1 MNRKGYVSVEVII
14 VAGLVLAAGLL
25 ILARFITSGRTAGDN
40 ALEAMS
46 AAIDEA
52 AGTAQE

>member
-25 ILARFITSGRTAGDN
+25 ILASFIRTGK
-40 ALEAMS
+40 
-46 AAIDEA
+46 EA
-52 AGTAQE
+52 ANTAVASMESAIEDAQAE